1 MMWRR
6 WSHHLILL
14 VTLALLV
21 ALSILVNFIAIR
33 RYVRVDL
40 TKTKL
45 STLSDQTIQV
55 LTHLTEPVSV
65 AVFYQPQTAEG
76 QRNAL
81 YPLLTDLLKEYE
93 RYAPRLTVEYIDP
106 FRDRAKAER
115 LAKQFDIDRLNVV
128 IVHAGSR
135 HKYLSD
141 PELAQ
146 YDYAAM
152 DVTGQ
157 PAIKAFLGEAALTS
171 AILTVT
177 QTAQPM
183 VWVTTGHGEKALEDT
198 QELGLTELKK
208 RLEQA
213 NMQAEAVTLLEHPEI
228 PPTVNAVIIAGP
240 TRRFTDQEL
249 QLLTA
254 YLERGG
260 RLLTLIDPDTDTG
273 LEAMLNAWGVDVG
286 HDIVVD
292 PGRQLPF
299 VSAANLFVTTYTKH
313 PIVDKMQTLMTL
325 FPLARSVRPAAT
337 HEGLKVTALALTSPK
352 GWGET
357 TTEVSAFQFNEA
369 KDLRGPVSIAVAVER
384 LPAPP
389 RLASQREAGGAQAR
403 QPEPPKDGRTETAMA
418 AARLVVIGD
427 SDFASN
433 SQLSN
438 VGNLDFALGCLNWL
452 VAQEHLIGIGPKPME
467 SLRLHF
473 TAVQMTG
480 LFWLSFAGLP
490 LLFALLGVVMWWSR
504 RT

>member
-6 WSHHLILL
+6 WSHHLMLMVTLVLL
-14 VTLALLV
+14 VVLG
-21 ALSILVNFIAIR
+21 ILVNFIAIR
-33 RYVRVDL
+33 RYARVDL
-40 TKTKL
+40 TKTKS
-45 STLSDQTIQV
+45 STLSAQTIQV

-76 QRNAL
+76 QRNPL
-81 YPLLTDLLKEYE
+81 YPLLADLLKEYE

-106 FRDRAKAER
+106 FRDRAKAEQ

-128 IVHAGSR
+128 IVHAGGR

-146 YDYAAM
+146 YDYSAM

-177 QTAQPM
+177 QATQPM
-183 VWVTTGHGEKALEDT
+183 VWVTTGHGEKGLEDT
-198 QELGLTELKK
+198 QELGLAELKK
-208 RLEQA
+208 RLQQA
-213 NMQAEAVTLLEHPEI
+213 NMRAETVTLLERPEV
-228 PPTVNAVIIAGP
+228 PATVNAVIIAGP

-249 QLLTA
+249 QLLAT

-260 RLLTLIDPDTDTG
+260 RLLALLDPETDTG
-273 LEAMLNAWGVDVG
+273 LDALLNAWGVEVG
-286 HDIVVD
+286 RDIVVD
-292 PGRQLPF
+292 PARQLPF
-299 VSAANLFVTTYTKH
+299 VSAANLFVTTYTQH
-313 PIVDKMQTLMTL
+313 PIVDKIQTLMTL
-325 FPLARSVRPAAT
+325 FPLARSIRPAAT

-352 GWGET
+352 GWGEM
-357 TTEVSAFQFNEA
+357 TTEVSAFQFNED
-369 KDLRGPVSIAVAVER
+369 KDLRGPVSIAVAVEH
-384 LPAPP
+384 LPAPD
-389 RLASQREAGGAQAR
+389 ASGAQAG
-403 QPEPPKDGRTETAMA
+403 QPDSPQAGQTETQRV

-427 SDFASN
+427 SDFVSN